1 MNNKTQLGV
10 IVFLTIC
17 ILIACSFAYTAV
29 DTAERQKDEIANL
42 TNQVHALTEKMLA
55 DQESNLLDLEENK
68 KVEKRVTDAEIE
80 LQNQSRDID
89 EIMLKLSKGKK
100 K

>member
-10 IVFLTIC
+10 IVFLTVAV
-17 ILIACSFAYTAV
+17 LIACSFAYTAV
-29 DTAERQKDEIANL
+29 NTSEQQKSEIANL
-42 TNQVHALTEKMLA
+42 TGQVHALSEKMLA
-55 DQESNLLDLEENK
+55 DQESNLIDLEENK
-68 KVEKRVTDAEIE
+68 KVEKRVTDVEIE